1 MAWTRGPTVGR
12 GSTATV
18 SIAAAAGG
26 EIFAVKSAD
35 LASAALLRK
44 EESFISQL
52 SSPYVIR
59 CFGSDVTS
67 EGGGSVFNLF
77 LEYSGGGSL
86 SDLIRSRG
94 GSLEE
99 EAIRFYSQQLLVG
112 LEYLHRNRLVH
123 CDIKGQNVLI
133 GGGGVKIADFGCAK
147 WAGSGGAFAG
157 TPAYMAP
164 EVARGE
170 EQGFPAD
177 VWAVGCTVVEMA
189 TGSHPWPEMKD
200 PAAALYR
207 IAFSGDVP
215 ETPSWFSDNAKDF
228 LAKCLEREPEKRWT
242 AAELLQHPFLDSA
255 AEKSSAGEVT
265 RRSPTSVT
273 DQSFWDAMEVSE
285 SIEIPAEITPPPS
298 DSPLSRI
305 QSLIGGGSPTAEEE
319 DWLTVRTTEIEECED
334 SNQNSED
341 SIEEEGSPTSD
352 SALMED
358 HPCFNFIDGDSNC
371 TSPSQ
376 ILSVNHFTYLEL
388 IELLFLHQDQV
399 FPISTLNLFSVNII
413 LLIINHTVKTHILK
427 KYKILNKSWF
437 VNVELTSD

>member
-18 SIAAAAGG
+18 SIATASNG

-35 LASAALLRK
+35 LASSALLRK

-86 SDLIRSRG
+86 SDLVRNRG
-94 GSLEE
+94 GSLDEE
-99 EAIRFYSQQLLVG
+99 SIRFYSRQLLVG

-164 EVARGE
+164 EVSRGE

-215 ETPSWFSDNAKDF
+215 ETPSWFSVEAKDF
-228 LAKCLEREPEKRWT
+228 VAKCLERDPEKRWT

-255 AEKSSAGEVT
+255 AEKSCGESIEEVT

-285 SIEIPAEITPPPS
+285 PIEIPPPPS
-298 DSPLSRI
+298 DSPFSRI
-305 QSLIGGGSPTAEEE
+305 QSLLGGRAPIAEEE
-319 DWLTVRTTEIEECED
+319 DWVTVRSTEIED
-334 SNQNSED
+334 SNQNFAD
-341 SIEEEGSPTSD
+341 SIEEGGITASD

-358 HPCFNFIDGDSNC
+358 YPCLTFLDGDSNC
-371 TSPSQ
+371 ASPSQ
-376 ILSVNHFTYLEL
+376 IQIQCPNHYSEIYSFDSNKL
-388 IELLFLHQDQV
+388 IQLFLHQHHV
-399 FPISTLNLFSVNII
+399 FSISSFQPLILFFVPFSF
-413 LLIINHTVKTHILK
+413 LK
-427 KYKILNKSWF
+427 ETYR
-437 VNVELTSD
+437 